1 MSTEALA
8 PPVRDYPIELKG
20 NFRYVARQPILDL
33 RSQIHGYELLYRNG
47 NETEFSGDCEVA
59 SRTVLDSTVI
69 FGIEKFAG
77 GSLAFINC
85 TSETLTEDLVRV
97 LPPEKSVL
105 EILETSEP
113 TPELIAACRKLKSMG
128 YRLALDDF
136 TWADRFAPLVE
147 LVEYVKI
154 DFLLTPPAERQEL
167 LQRLKSYKVKLVA
180 EKVETLEAYQQAVS
194 EGFTFFQGYYFCR
207 PELVKNR
214 KVPANHLCHFEILR
228 LLHNVPI
235 DLDKLSRTVKRDES
249 LTYRILRLVNS
260 AAYAVR
266 SDISSV
272 RSALVLLGED
282 TFRRVATLAIA
293 TELSKGRPPE
303 ILKIAMIRARFCES
317 AAPLC
322 SFSPSEQYLL
332 GMFSLLPSMLAIP
345 MEQLTPSLPLR
356 KEIRQALEGGS
367 NLEGQMLEWIK
378 GHESGDWAAC
388 KALAHS
394 TGVDAARLSNCYA
407 EAVLWAEDQFRLA
420 D

>member
-1 MSTEALA
+1 MSTEAVA
-8 PPVRDYPIELKG
+8 SPIRDYPVELMS
-20 NFRYVARQPILDL
+20 NLRYVARQPILDV
-33 RSQIHGYELLYRNG
+33 RSQIHGYELLYRSG
-47 NETEFSGDCEVA
+47 NETAFRGDCEVA

-69 FGIEKFAG
+69 FGIEKFTG
-77 GSLAFINC
+77 GSFAFINC

-113 TPELIAACRKLKSMG
+113 TPELIAACRKLKALG

-136 TWADRFAPLVE
+136 IWDDRYAPLVE
-147 LVEYVKI
+147 LAEYIKI
-154 DFLLTPPAERQEL
+154 DFLLTPLAERQDL
-167 LQRLKSYKVKLVA
+167 LRRLKSYKVKLVA
-180 EKVETLEAYQQAVS
+180 EKIETLEEYQQAVS

-207 PELVKNR
+207 PELMKNR

-228 LLHNVPI
+228 LLHSAPI
-235 DLDKLSRTVKRDES
+235 DLDKLSRTVKKDES

-260 AAYAVR
+260 AAFAVR

-293 TELSKGRPPE
+293 TELSTGRPPE
-303 ILKIAMIRARFCES
+303 ILKIAMIRARFCEL
-317 AAPLC
+317 AASLC
-322 SFSPSEQYLL
+322 AFSPSEQYLL
-332 GMFSLLPSMLAIP
+332 GMFSLLPAMLAVP

-356 KEIRQALEGGS
+356 KEIREALEGAP

-378 GHESGDWAAC
+378 SHESGDWAAC
-388 KALAHS
+388 EAIVQS
-394 TGVDAARLSNCYA
+394 NGVDATRVGRCYT
-407 EAVLWAEDQFRLA
+407 EAVLWAEAQFRLA